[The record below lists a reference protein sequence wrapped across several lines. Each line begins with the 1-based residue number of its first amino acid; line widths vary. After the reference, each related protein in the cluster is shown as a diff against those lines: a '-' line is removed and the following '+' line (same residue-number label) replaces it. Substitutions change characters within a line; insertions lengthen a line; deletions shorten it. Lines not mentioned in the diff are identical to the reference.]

1 MDSTSEYGI
10 QEDAL
15 AAGNALWEMVNAL
28 TPEELY
34 CEFAQDPMDV
44 SPARGAPLASQ
55 DDASSSQDAPFAPPP
70 ASQAPLQEAPLQT
83 VWEQDEA
90 LAMALLNLPDLT
102 RVPLCP
108 VDTSRHSAMSIWKL
122 AADNKEREDLER
134 AFWRGFNEAATTQ
147 GTLPMFTE
155 PASPNKST
163 EQQMALSAEKSPVST
178 ASPAPTVSPAP
189 AISPAPTV
197 SPIGNFEPR
206 YVTHSF
212 HLGNNQPKIH
222 THTFRNL
229 SFQPGNI
236 FRF

>member
-44 SPARGAPLASQ
+44 SPARGALLASQ

-197 SPIGNFEPR
+197 S
-206 YVTHSF
+206 F
-212 HLGNNQPKIH
+212 HLENNQPKIH